1 MGNCDEVPRAYPMF
15 SQTTDASQMPWSKDR
30 TSAGKNPSQPLNSE
44 PVLSFFDYKK
54 KKMHESTDER
64 FEGYESLNYN
74 FNSKHLFS
82 SI

>member
-54 KKMHESTDER
+54 KKCMKAQMK
-64 FEGYESLNYN
+64 GL
-74 FNSKHLFS
+74 KVMKV
-82 SI
+82 